1 MYDYHKKTYC
11 SRIRTEVGLVDTEKS
26 IQVKLFEINNALMLT
41 LVSISCTAFCNYIY
55 PNIFT
60 PGGAAVNRV

>member
-1 MYDYHKKTYC
+1 
-11 SRIRTEVGLVDTEKS
+11 
-26 IQVKLFEINNALMLT
+26 MLT